1 MSAWLG
7 PSAHGH
13 PALWAQEV
21 YTGAL
26 SPAPWGARKGQG
38 QSTPF
43 SSLAMPGVWLA
54 TLSGPRSPGFSMDP
68 QGLGNSPCLSGFP
81 HL

>member
-21 YTGAL
+21 YTGAP